1 MMYRILY
8 NKQEIY
14 GPGLDMAIIEPLLE
28 IELNAAGR
36 LEFTIP
42 VTRSTALNE
51 HSDGIWDL
59 IEVFRGEIEV
69 WEEDTCIWFGRPLEI
84 TRDWNNNK
92 KVVCEGAL
100 AYFNDTV
107 QETHEYKNSKTV
119 LYSDPSIPDYAKCT
133 GFLNKLIENHNDQL
147 DKDDANSK
155 LRHFK
160 VVPVTEDTRSSWVE
174 NSKIWRK
181 TDFQTTAECL
191 QSMCLD
197 TNGGYFLLGKE
208 WNEVDQDYVN
218 TISWFKKP
226 PLGTSQ
232 DITFGTNLL
241 DVSQDLNGS
250 DLCTVLYPTASNDI
264 YVNYATKYTEENPYT
279 VRRDD
284 GSEGHIIHTA
294 KAERYITHVEG
305 YQKYGRI
312 VKIKNFDINEL
323 DSSVDN
329 YHTKNSNRLFEKA
342 AKWLDEQ
349 NTEELTIECSA
360 ADLHYIKP
368 EEYTKLQVGQ
378 TVHVVDDVHGITR
391 DLYIFKMTMNLDSGV
406 KKIVLGTPPKKELT
420 DIIKPSTNS
429 STRNSAGGGG
439 NSGSGGD
446 GGSGGSVDI
455 PVKDVKV
462 RRPGEGSYSSV
473 VSGKTAK
480 IDLSDLVSD
489 VRLGPNSVKNSDGT
503 FKMMA
508 GENINITKNGEFVYF
523 SSEAGLG
530 PYINVDWL
538 DLEDLI
544 PSVQYYTIKK
554 PGIYLIERGSELDF
568 YKDIDYG
575 TDIEV
580 ANKMSIINLKNTNI
594 SSLDFLR
601 RVYDKTTDT
610 ELVLESQSYTNFGT
624 ITIARFFLTQYE
636 TISTLNTGI
645 EIQAELLG
653 LDEYNEYVR
662 IPAYEY
668 TRYAGEDPYD
678 HCVKEIYVILIDQ
691 STKSVMDKYRK
702 VRLTVNKT
710 GNKNTCYLNYSMF
723 TIKYPLAILNS
734 YLTYED
740 KTDIFNRLP
749 VKDVE
754 DDSGSIVD
762 SNGVAKIDQYPKAKV
777 EYITEINEFG
787 EDGTNTEFVIDDPGD
802 YIITIQTFEYQLTSN
817 SLKMYK
823 HVKETNYQRELVAP
837 DCTDIDNVPY
847 YEEGYGYGLVAL
859 YKDLP
864 GGSVMSFYNDNP
876 QSNSKIY
883 ILITRVWNA
892 SVIPTIQRF
901 YVNRCVGQESSANY
915 WLVKTPG
922 VEDGTY
928 GEIAIGMNLAGDNIQ
943 KCPFDF
949 TRYGYHHDGERYDIS
964 SINDYNKYSV
974 KRHYDPLWEI
984 DRGAHIIADLGV
996 INKNSLVDGDPVL
1009 SRYFEA
1015 TINPKMDPKNQILVT
1030 SFIFRI
1036 PIDNYVESGGGGGT
1050 TIIPNPQ
1057 TSASEELEKLQI
1069 DDTVYSVGTE
1079 VIANPTGQAS
1089 GDLSSIG
1096 IGGTKYNIPSGEGGT
1111 GNHLDGITA
1120 PTALIGHDGDEY
1132 FELSGNLPVSHIVSL
1147 KFKVTER
1154 KGTGN
1159 GMIQFSKLG
1168 FYDANDNKFSWPSGT
1183 TWSDDVGHY
1192 ENDPINDNEKML
1204 LVSVPGTVTINLPSG
1219 SYIDSSVY
1227 TRFGWYTANDSTDR
1241 DPVGW
1246 ELYISED
1253 GINYLLID
1261 TRTNQT
1267 ITDYREV
1274 LAFKDTYVSSVLP
1287 TIKDIYFKKSGTWL
1301 KDDFNSGGGGSSVV
1315 ANPTGQ
1321 ASSRLIKI
1329 GIDGVVYEV
1338 SAGAGGDESIEFD
1351 YTGDVQTFIA
1361 PKTGAYKLE
1370 VWGAQGGS
1378 GGAGVHGGYGGYS
1391 VGTINLNQGDTLYV
1405 CVGGK
1410 GGGSATSDTSVV
1422 GYNGGGEANYGG
1434 SRGNGGGATHIAFTT
1449 GTLNT
1454 LSATP
1459 SNVIIV
1465 AGGGGGAG
1473 SYGAGDEGDGGSG
1486 GGYFG
1491 GHGLFNGS
1499 TTGDSYSY
1507 TGSGGTQSAGGATVN
1522 YPDTQPDGLF
1532 GKGADRYD
1540 DSYWGGSGGGGG
1552 FYGGGAS
1559 TNNAGAGGGSG
1570 YINTSLLT
1578 DACMYGYGVSESAAT
1593 ATKTVSVNSYS
1604 SNPEEMKAKS
1614 GNGYAKI
1621 SWTGEFDPYVTV
1633 GDLYN
1638 ACVANNVTPASKTLN
1653 AIIAAILGN

>member
-107 QETHEYKNSKTV
+107 QETQEYKNSKTV
-119 LYSDPSIPDYAKCT
+119 LYSDPLIPDYANCT

-530 PYINVDWL
+530 PYISVDWL

-580 ANKMSIINLKNTNI
+580 TNKMSIINLKNTNI
-594 SSLDFLR
+594 SSLDFLH
-601 RVYDKTTDT
+601 RVYNMTTET
-610 ELVLESQSYTNFGT
+610 ELVLESPSYTKFGT

-636 TISTLNTGI
+636 TISTLNTGLEI
-645 EIQAELLG
+645 EAELLG

-723 TIKYPLAILNS
+723 TLKYPLAILNS

-740 KTDIFNRLP
+740 KTDIFNNLP

-837 DCTDIDNVPY
+837 DCTDINNVPV

-901 YVNRCVGQESSANY
+901 YVNRCAGPESPSDY
-915 WLVKTPG
+915 WDVKTPG

-928 GEIAIGMNLAGDNIQ
+928 GEIAIGMNLAGGNVQ
-943 KCPFDF
+943 KCPFEF
-949 TRYGYHHDGERYDIS
+949 LRYGYYHDGEDYDIS

-974 KRHYDPLWEI
+974 KRHYDPLWEG

-1015 TINPKMDPKNQILVT
+1015 SPYPKMDPKNQLLIT

-1050 TIIPNPQ
+1050 TVIPNPQ
-1057 TSASEELEKLQI
+1057 TAASEELKKLQI
-1069 DDTVYSVGTE
+1069 DNTVYSVGTE
-1079 VIANPTGQAS
+1079 VTANPTGQAS

-1096 IGGTKYNIPSGEGGT
+1096 IGGTKYNIPSGGGGT
-1111 GNHLDGITA
+1111 TVVPNPQGETPTDDLD
-1120 PTALIGHDGDEY
+1120 
-1132 FELSGNLPVSHIVSL
+1132 
-1147 KFKVTER
+1147 
-1154 KGTGN
+1154 
-1159 GMIQFSKLG
+1159 
-1168 FYDANDNKFSWPSGT
+1168 
-1183 TWSDDVGHY
+1183 
-1192 ENDPINDNEKML
+1192 
-1204 LVSVPGTVTINLPSG
+1204 
-1219 SYIDSSVY
+1219 
-1227 TRFGWYTANDSTDR
+1227 
-1241 DPVGW
+1241 
-1246 ELYISED
+1246 
-1253 GINYLLID
+1253 
-1261 TRTNQT
+1261 
-1267 ITDYREV
+1267 
-1274 LAFKDTYVSSVLP
+1274 
-1287 TIKDIYFKKSGTWL
+1287 TIKIGNVVYDIP
-1301 KDDFNSGGGGSSVV
+1301 SGGGSNVE

-1321 ASSRLIKI
+1321 PSSRLINI
-1329 GIDGVVYEV
+1329 GIDGVIYEV
-1338 SAGAGGDESIEFD
+1338 SAGSGGDESIGFD
-1351 YTGDVQTFIA
+1351 YSGDIQTFIA
-1361 PKTGAYKLE
+1361 PKSGTYKLE
-1370 VWGAQGGS
+1370 VWGAQGGQGNS
-1378 GGAGVHGGYGGYS
+1378 DVHGGYGGYS
-1391 VGTINLNQGDTLYV
+1391 VGVINLTQGDTLYV

-1410 GGGSATSDTSVV
+1410 GGGSYTSDTSLV

-1434 SRGNGGGATHIAFTT
+1434 DRGNGGGATHIATRT
-1449 GTLNT
+1449 GLLNT
-1454 LSATP
+1454 LS
-1459 SNVIIV
+1459 SHQSDILIV
-1465 AGGGGGAG
+1465 AGGGGGSG
-1473 SYGAGDEGDGGSG
+1473 QYSTEQGNGGSG
-1486 GGYFG
+1486 GGYIG
-1491 GHGLFNGS
+1491 GDGIYNDWATDTNHIG
-1499 TTGDSYSY
+1499 T
-1507 TGSGGTQSAGGATVN
+1507 GGTQSAGGETDDYSGQSHGSFGQGASR
-1522 YPDTQPDGLF
+1522 DDG
-1532 GKGADRYD
+1532 D
-1540 DSYWGGSGGGGG
+1540 YWGGSGGGGG

-1593 ATKTVSVNSYS
+1593 ATKTVSVNAYS